1 MVINTPNT
9 AEDARHTVGAILYT
23 TTYTSELKI
32 IGPSAGNGKAK
43 MMRGSAEQP
52 AVVHR

>member
-1 MVINTPNT
+1 VVINTPNT

-43 MMRGSAEQP
+43 MRGSAEQP